1 MAKKKTAPL
10 SFSQEDNERAQQ
22 VLEHYRQIAGN
33 LHTSVDQKQAEAALT
48 EINNMSEAAQM
59 ALLMALAKERHSDAA
74 DVLSAINVLSPLKS
88 VRKEARRSL
97 IRLQEAKIY
106 PQWNPPIQQPV
117 SIQVTPTPL
126 QFWKGIVTDTLASG
140 EVQLILCFEEDETSR
155 QTRVLGF
162 LLDFWHDGVKDFYTR
177 VESKQRLDEFVAE
190 MSHQYDMKT
199 KPCSL
204 ARGRRLLLDALAVNQ
219 QHGTV
224 PHRDYRLN
232 LSLVNRLVLEASD
245 LEEEEEIDD
254 EDEFEEEEDFDGEEE
269 DEDSLDLHDLTPNE
283 VVVNFVESWVDG
295 DYELAYDLLSSDSP
309 IREGLSKDEWV
320 ERREDWADEALP
332 DDLEPNFIHEREPQ
346 KPRLWLP
353 NPLSIG
359 RSANRKEFDVGWSI
373 ELDET
378 ASGDTLPELP
388 QATAIYEET
397 DRHWF
402 WTSYTLVQEEDT
414 WRIQRITDEG
424 TNAMSL
430 PVAELQKRIQEHN
443 DRLEKFFQQHQPSD
457 PDALQQATELLWRLM
472 ESVYYRDALLKHLP
486 LDRSV
491 YEEAAAPL
499 ILFELYERSLVYLE
513 PLARRFDEKRAETL
527 RALAAVYVELSEKYL
542 EQDDD
547 ERADRFQELA
557 EETLRESLDIEESFL
572 ARISLAELLIDENE
586 RLDEAEEH
594 LHKARTLTSD
604 PADEAHIELHLGEI
618 AMEREQYEQALSHY
632 QRIAEIEPDS
642 PDSWVNI
649 AEAYKKLE
657 NFAEAEANY
666 RRAIELQPDDADLY
680 YALSTMYVGNG
691 QPEDAIEV
699 IEEGLVANPD
709 SAVLTAYLGSMYLEN
724 GDYRQAELFL
734 DKAEELDPD
743 LEVIQMFRQVLKFTK
758 SMQRY
763 NERKQITGGRGG
775 SGVSLPAPPPPRPG
789 KAKKK
794 KK

>member
-33 LHTSVDQKQAEAALT
+33 LHTSADQKQAEAALT

-59 ALLMALAKERHSDAA
+59 ALLMALSKERHSDAA

-106 PQWNPPIQQPV
+106 PQWNPSVQQPLA
-117 SIQVTPTPL
+117 IQVTTTPL
-126 QFWKGIVTDTLASG
+126 QFWKGFVTDTRASG
-140 EVQLILCFEEDETSR
+140 VVQLVLCFQEAETSR
-155 QTRVLGF
+155 QARVLGF
-162 LLDFWHDGVKDFYTR
+162 FLDFLHDGVKEFFTR
-177 VESKQRLDEFVAE
+177 VDNKGSIDELAAE
-190 MSHQYDMKT
+190 LMKLPGVET

-204 ARGRRLLLDALAVNQ
+204 ARGRRLLLEALAVNQ
-219 QHGTV
+219 EHGTV

-245 LEEEEEIDD
+245 LEDEFEEEEEIDD

-309 IREGLSKDEWV
+309 IREGLSKDDWV
-320 ERREDWADEALP
+320 ERREAWADETLP

-346 KPRLWLP
+346 KSGLWLP
-353 NPLSIG
+353 NLFSAA
-359 RSANRKEFDVGWSI
+359 RSANRKEIEVGWSI
-373 ELDET
+373 ELDQA
-378 ASGDTLPELP
+378 ASGDTLPEVP

-424 TNAMSL
+424 ANALSL

-443 DRLEKFFQQHQPSD
+443 DRLEELAQKYQPTN
-457 PDALQQATELLWRLM
+457 ANAQEQAGELVWRLM
-472 ESVYYRDALLKHLP
+472 QTVYYRDALLKQLP
-486 LDRSV
+486 LDRSI

-513 PLARRFDEKRAETL
+513 PLAQRFDEKRAETL
-527 RALAAVYVELSEKYL
+527 RALAAVYVELSEKYR
-542 EQDDD
+542 EEDDD

-557 EETLRESLDIEESFL
+557 EETLLESLEIEESFV
-572 ARISLAELLIDENE
+572 AHISLAELLLDDNE

-594 LHKARTLTSD
+594 LHKARAITSD

-618 AMEREQYEQALSHY
+618 AMEREQYEQALSHF

-642 PDSWVNI
+642 PKSWSNI

-657 NFAEAEANY
+657 NFVEAEANY

-691 QPEDAIEV
+691 QPEEAIEV

-734 DKAEELDPD
+734 DKAEKLDPD
-743 LEVIQMFRQVLKFTK
+743 LEVTQMFRQVLKFTK

-763 NERKQITGGRGG
+763 NDRKQIT
-775 SGVSLPAPPPPRPG
+775 SINRPG

>member
-22 VLEHYRQIAGN
+22 GLEHYRQIAGN
-33 LHTSVDQKQAEAALT
+33 LHTSADQKQAEAALT
-48 EINNMSEAAQM
+48 EINDMSEAAQM

-74 DVLSAINVLSPLKS
+74 DVLSAINVLSPMKS

-117 SIQVTPTPL
+117 AIQVTTTPL

-155 QTRVLGF
+155 QTRVMGF
-162 LLDFWHDGVKDFYTR
+162 LLDFWHDGIKDFYTR

-245 LEEEEEIDD
+245 LEDEFEEEEEIDD

-309 IREGLSKDEWV
+309 IREGLSKDDWV
-320 ERREDWADEALP
+320 ERREAWADEALP
-332 DDLEPNFIHEREPQ
+332 GDLEPNFIHEREPQ
-346 KPRLWLP
+346 KSGLWLP
-353 NPLSIG
+353 NLFSAA
-359 RSANRKEFDVGWSI
+359 RSANRKEFEVGWSI
-373 ELDET
+373 ELDQA
-378 ASGDTLPELP
+378 ASGDTLPEVP

-424 TNAMSL
+424 ANALSL
-430 PVAELQKRIQEHN
+430 PIAELQKRIQEHN
-443 DRLEKFFQQHQPSD
+443 DRLEELAQKYQPTK
-457 PDALQQATELLWRLM
+457 ANAQEQAGELIWRLM
-472 ESVYYRDALLKHLP
+472 QTVYYRDALLKQLP
-486 LDRSV
+486 LDRSI

-513 PLARRFDEKRAETL
+513 PLAQRFDEKRAETL
-527 RALAAVYVELSEKYL
+527 RALAAVYVELSEKYR
-542 EQDDD
+542 EEDDD

-557 EETLRESLDIEESFL
+557 EETLLESLEIEESFV
-572 ARISLAELLIDENE
+572 AHISLAELLLDDNE

-594 LHKARTLTSD
+594 LHKARALTSD

-632 QRIAEIEPDS
+632 QHIAEIEPDS

-680 YALSTMYVGNG
+680 YALSTMYVANG
-691 QPEDAIEV
+691 QPEEAIEV

-734 DKAEELDPD
+734 DKAEKLDPD
-743 LEVIQMFRQVLKFTK
+743 LEVTQMFRQVLKFTK

-763 NERKQITGGRGG
+763 NDRKQIT
-775 SGVSLPAPPPPRPG
+775 SINRPG

>member
-443 DRLEKFFQQHQPSD
+443 DRLEKFSQQHQPSD

-513 PLARRFDEKRAETL
+513 PLARSFDEKRAETL

-594 LHKARTLTSD
+594 LHKARILTSD

-763 NERKQITGGRGG
+763 NERKQITGSRGG

>member
-1 MAKKKTAPL
+1 MAKKKNTSISL
-10 SFSQEDNERAQQ
+10 SQEDNARVQE
-22 VLEHYRQIAGN
+22 VLEHYQQIAGN
-33 LHTSVDQKQAEAALT
+33 LHTSADQKQAEAALT
-48 EINNMSEAAQM
+48 EINNMTEGAQM
-59 ALLMALAKERHSDAA
+59 TLLKALSKERHSDAA
-74 DVLSAINVLSPLKS
+74 DVLSAINELSPMKN

-97 IRLQEAKIY
+97 IHLQEAKIY
-106 PQWNPPIQQPV
+106 PQWNPPVQQPLA
-117 SIQVTPTPL
+117 IQVTTTPL
-126 QFWKGIVTDTLASG
+126 QFWKGFVTDTRASG
-140 EVQLILCFEEDETSR
+140 VVQLVLCFQEAETSR
-155 QTRVLGF
+155 QARVLGF
-162 LLDFWHDGVKDFYTR
+162 FLDFLHDGVKEFFTR
-177 VESKQRLDEFVAE
+177 VDSKGSIDELAAE
-190 MSHQYDMKT
+190 LMKLPDVET

-204 ARGRRLLLDALAVNQ
+204 AKGRRLLLEALAVNQ
-219 QHGTV
+219 EHGTL
-224 PHRDYRLN
+224 PHKDYRLN
-232 LSLVNRLVLEASD
+232 ASLVNRLVLEAPNLDEEDD
-245 LEEEEEIDD
+245 LDEEEEDD
-254 EDEFEEEEDFDGEEE
+254 FEDEFEEEDDFDGEEE
-269 DEDSLDLHDLTPNE
+269 EEESLDLHDLTPSE

-346 KPRLWLP
+346 KPRLWIP

-373 ELDET
+373 ELDEA
-378 ASGDTLPELP
+378 ASDDILPELP

-414 WRIQRITDEG
+414 WRIQSITDEG
-424 TNAMSL
+424 ANALSL

-443 DRLEKFFQQHQPSD
+443 NRLEKFFQQHQPTD

-472 ESVYYRDALLKHLP
+472 ESVYYRDALLKQVP
-486 LDRSV
+486 LDRSI
-491 YEEAAAPL
+491 YEAAAAPL
-499 ILFELYERSLVYLE
+499 ITFGLYERSLVYLE
-513 PLARRFDEKRAETL
+513 PLAHRFDEKRAETL
-527 RALAAVYVELSEKYL
+527 RALAAVYVELSGKYL
-542 EQDDD
+542 EEDDD

-557 EETLRESLDIEESFL
+557 EETLRESLDIEESFT
-572 ARISLAELLIDENE
+572 AHISLAELLIDEDE
-586 RLDEAEEH
+586 LDEAEEH
-594 LHKARTLTSD
+594 LHQARALTSD
-604 PADEAHIELHLGEI
+604 ASDEAHIELHLGEI
-618 AMEREQYEQALSHY
+618 AMERGQYEQALNHF

-642 PDSWVNI
+642 PDSWSNI
-649 AEAYKKLE
+649 AQAYKKLE

-680 YALSTMYVGNG
+680 YALSTMYMENN
-691 QPEDAIEV
+691 QPEEAIEV

-734 DKAEELDPD
+734 DKAEKLDPD
-743 LEVIQMFRQVLKFTK
+743 LEVVQIFRQVLKFTK

-763 NERKQITGGRGG
+763 NDHKQISSSR
-775 SGVSLPAPPPPRPG
+775 GVSLPPPRSG

>member
-1 MAKKKTAPL
+1 MAKKKNTAISL
-10 SFSQEDNERAQQ
+10 SQEDNARVQQ
-22 VLEHYRQIAGN
+22 VLEHYQQIAGN
-33 LHTSVDQKQAEAALT
+33 LHTSADQTQAEAALT
-48 EINNMSEAAQM
+48 EINNMTEAAQM
-59 ALLMALAKERHSDAA
+59 ALLNALSKERHSDAA
-74 DVLSAINVLSPLKS
+74 DVLSAINELSPMKN

-106 PQWNPPIQQPV
+106 PQWNPPVQQPLAT
-117 SIQVTPTPL
+117 QVTTTPL
-126 QFWKGIVTDTLASG
+126 QFWKGFVTDTRASG
-140 EVQLILCFEEDETSR
+140 VVQLVLCFQEAETSR
-155 QTRVLGF
+155 QARVLGF
-162 LLDFWHDGVKDFYTR
+162 FLDFLHDGVKEFFTR
-177 VESKQRLDEFVAE
+177 VDNKGSIDELAAE
-190 MSHQYDMKT
+190 LMKLPDVET

-204 ARGRRLLLDALAVNQ
+204 ARGRRLLLEALAVNQ
-219 QHGTV
+219 EHGTL
-224 PHRDYRLN
+224 PNRDYRLN
-232 LSLVNRLVLEASD
+232 ASLINRLVLEAPNLD
-245 LEEEEEIDD
+245 EEDEFED
-254 EDEFEEEEDFDGEEE
+254 EDEFEEEDDFDSEEE
-269 DEDSLDLHDLTPNE
+269 EEESLDLHDLSPNE

-309 IREGLSKDEWV
+309 IRKGLSKDDWV
-320 ERREDWADEALP
+320 ERREAWADEALP

-359 RSANRKEFDVGWSI
+359 RTANRKEFDVGWSI
-373 ELDET
+373 ELDEA
-378 ASGDTLPELP
+378 ASDDILPELP

-402 WTSYTLVQEEDT
+402 WTSYTLVQEEDA
-414 WRIQRITDEG
+414 WRIQSITDEG

-443 DRLEKFFQQHQPSD
+443 DRMEEFAQKYQPTD
-457 PDALQQATELLWRLM
+457 PDALHQATELLWRLM
-472 ESVYYRDALLKHLP
+472 QSVYYHDALLKQLP
-486 LDRSV
+486 LDRSI

-499 ILFELYERSLVYLE
+499 ILFGLYERSLVYLE
-513 PLARRFDEKRAETL
+513 PLAQRFDEKRAETL

-547 ERADRFQELA
+547 ERAERFQELA
-557 EETLRESLDIEESFL
+557 EKTLRESLDIEDSFV
-572 ARISLAELLIDENE
+572 AHISLAELLIDENE

-594 LHKARTLTSD
+594 LHRARALTSD
-604 PADEAHIELHLGEI
+604 ASDEAHIELHLGEI

-642 PDSWVNI
+642 PDSWSNI
-649 AEAYKKLE
+649 AQAYKKLE

-680 YALSTMYVGNG
+680 YALSTMYMENN
-691 QPEDAIEV
+691 QPEEAIEV

-743 LEVIQMFRQVLKFTK
+743 LEVVQIFRQVLKFTK

-763 NERKQITGGRGG
+763 NDHKQITSSR
-775 SGVSLPAPPPPRPG
+775 GVSLPPPRSG

>member
-33 LHTSVDQKQAEAALT
+33 LHTSADQKQAEAALT
-48 EINNMSEAAQM
+48 EINDMSEAAQM

-74 DVLSAINVLSPLKS
+74 DVLSAINVLSPMKS
-88 VRKEARRSL
+88 VRKEARRWL

-117 SIQVTPTPL
+117 AVQVTTTPL

-140 EVQLILCFEEDETSR
+140 EVQLILCFEENETSR
-155 QTRVLGF
+155 QTRVMGF

-245 LEEEEEIDD
+245 LEEEEEEIDD

-309 IREGLSKDEWV
+309 IREGLSKDDWV
-320 ERREDWADEALP
+320 ERREAWADEALP
-332 DDLEPNFIHEREPQ
+332 GDLEPNFIHEREPQ
-346 KPRLWLP
+346 KSGLWLP
-353 NPLSIG
+353 NLFSAA

-373 ELDET
+373 ELDEA
-378 ASGDTLPELP
+378 ASDDMLPELP

-414 WRIQRITDEG
+414 WRIQSITDEG
-424 TNAMSL
+424 ANALSL
-430 PVAELQKRIQEHN
+430 SVAELQKRIQEHN
-443 DRLEKFFQQHQPSD
+443 DRLEKFFQQHQPTDS
-457 PDALQQATELLWRLM
+457 DALQQATELLWRLM
-472 ESVYYRDALLKHLP
+472 QTVYYRDALLKQLP
-486 LDRSV
+486 LDRSI

-499 ILFELYERSLVYLE
+499 ISFGLYERSLVYLE
-513 PLARRFDEKRAETL
+513 PLAQRFDEKRAEIL
-527 RALAAVYVELSEKYL
+527 RALAAVYVELSEKYRD
-542 EQDDD
+542 EDDD
-547 ERADRFQELA
+547 ERAERFQELA

-572 ARISLAELLIDENE
+572 ARVSLAELLIDENE

-594 LHKARTLTSD
+594 LHKARALTSD

-632 QRIAEIEPDS
+632 QRIAEIESDS

-680 YALSTMYVGNG
+680 YALSKMYVENG
-691 QPEDAIEV
+691 QPEEAIEV
-699 IEEGLVANPD
+699 IEEGLVANPE

-743 LEVIQMFRQVLKFTK
+743 LEVTQIFRQVLKFTK

-763 NERKQITGGRGG
+763 NERKQIT
-775 SGVSLPAPPPPRPG
+775 SINRPG

>member
-33 LHTSVDQKQAEAALT
+33 LHTSADQKQAEAALT

-513 PLARRFDEKRAETL
+513 PLARSFDEKRAETL

-594 LHKARTLTSD
+594 LHKARILTSD

-680 YALSTMYVGNG
+680 YALSTMYVENG
-691 QPEDAIEV
+691 QPEEAIQV